1 MDDLNWLLF
10 VGGLIVGFVM
20 CYSICDMI
28 FPISKDTNNED
39 L

>member
-1 MDDLNWLLF
+1 MVDLNWGLF
-10 VGGLIVGFVM
+10 VCGLVVGFIM

-28 FPISKDTNNED
+28 FPISKDTKHED